1 MKSNKDIAIKKIIKY
16 LNNEMTKEELQGFE
30 LWLSNKE
37 NYDLFKEYVV
47 ANHYID
53 IGKNTF
59 KPNNSFDSF
68 LEKIKKKDKKF
79 NLQFFKYAALL
90 AGLFFLI
97 SYFIKGNKESKSVV
111 ENEVTLE
118 LYDGSIQGVGES
130 SEDGVIKDQH
140 GKIVGRQKNDKIIY
154 SVTAADTE
162 VASIKINTIR
172 VPNGKKFQLF
182 LSDGTEIYINSGSV
196 IKFPSAIIPGK
207 LRQVELEG
215 EAFFKVAKNRE
226 DAFVVRTKGISTEV
240 FGTQFN
246 VSSYGGDSFAKVVLL
261 EGSVGVFSGKDRFNE
276 KEDHYLKPN
285 QMAVYQNDIEGI
297 DVREVNAEDYIAWV
311 DGALLFKNESFENI
325 MKKLERHY
333 NIEIDVAYEDIKNE
347 KFTGYFDIESIE
359 NVLNTFKENTPF
371 SFQLNDNKLTINP

>member
-1 MKSNKDIAIKKIIKY
+1 
-16 LNNEMTKEELQGFE
+16 
-30 LWLSNKE
+30 
-37 NYDLFKEYVV
+37 
-47 ANHYID
+47 
-53 IGKNTF
+53 
-59 KPNNSFDSF
+59 
-68 LEKIKKKDKKF
+68 
-79 NLQFFKYAALL
+79 
-90 AGLFFLI
+90 
-97 SYFIKGNKESKSVV
+97 
-111 ENEVTLE
+111 

-297 DVREVNAEDYIAWV
+297 DVREVTAEDYIAWV